1 MKTNPTMRCLFLLQ
15 VLSITWSNLSAQVAA
30 PVGAATAATG
40 QAAKDEPLE
49 PFRRDLLYVAFQ
61 AASALPLQPH
71 EKSRCKAQEEV
82 AIACLELGQPTL
94 AVEFGKQITDWRRG
108 VVLADRA
115 HWLAT
120 HGVPDE
126 ARRCLEAAEQI
137 ADDRQKEGDQEWRRD
152 TIRFHMA
159 RAYAVLKDEKKAL
172 SLVGSIDPSSG
183 QAFDAG
189 WAATAA
195 SRADLVTED
204 MLDKELS
211 ELDGTIASAGAGQA
225 YNAVAVCVRLYDK
238 FYGDPVKREK
248 IGRRVRTRD
257 SKLPPDMYVTGLVEL
272 ARVATTHRDNETAK
286 QLLGDAREHLRNSE
300 LGLEYSL
307 GMTPVIAT
315 VHAQAG
321 ETDAAKAE
329 LTAGLEQYQAKRD
342 TFRQTKRPEILR
354 PFAEAYHHIGDRD
367 QAIELYEQVLEE
379 GMENPNSRPRAHAIS
394 ETCIS
399 MARVGFEPNA
409 KLRLRIR
416 EITNG
421 LGDPW

>member
-1 MKTNPTMRCLFLLQ
+1 MKTNHTMRWLFLLCSSPF
-15 VLSITWSNLSAQVAA
+15 VCAPVAA
-30 PVGAATAATG
+30 QAASTAAHG
-40 QAAKDEPLE
+40 EAQAVADDPTA

-61 AASALPLQPH
+61 AASAMPPQSH
-71 EKSRCKAQEEV
+71 EKSRCKAQEKV
-82 AIACLELGQPTL
+82 AIACLELGQATL
-94 AVEFGKQITDWRRG
+94 AIEFGRQITDWRRG
-108 VVLADRA
+108 VVFADHA
-115 HWLAT
+115 FWLAT
-120 HGVPDE
+120 RGAPDE
-126 ARRCLEAAEQI
+126 ARRQLEFAERI
-137 ADDRQKEGDQEWRRD
+137 ADDRQREGDQEWRRD

-159 RAYAVLKDEKKAL
+159 RAYAALKDEQKAR
-172 SLVGSIDPSSG
+172 SIAAAIDPSSG

-195 SRADLVTED
+195 SRADLVTAD
-204 MLDKELS
+204 MLDRELS

-238 FYGDPVKREK
+238 FYADAEKREK

-321 ETDAAKAE
+321 ESDAARAE

-354 PFAEAYHHIGDRD
+354 PFAEAYHHVGDRD
-367 QAIELYEQVLEE
+367 QAIELYEQVIEE

-394 ETCIS
+394 ETCVS
-399 MARVGFEPNA
+399 MARIGFEPTA

-416 EITNG
+416 EIVNG